1 MRGRYASYWNAFLYL
16 QSFNSSL
23 FVGEKIST
31 RCAMWSIGMNSLHIL
46 LVPAPASLRR
56 VHHYTGDLTDRVT
69 YQRLRHGVYVI
80 LTRLSEEFGQGASA
94 GIIEAP

>member
-1 MRGRYASYWNAFLYL
+1 
-16 QSFNSSL
+16 
-23 FVGEKIST
+23 
-31 RCAMWSIGMNSLHIL
+31 MWSIGMNSLHIL

-56 VHHYTGDLTDRVT
+56 VHHYTGDLTGRVT

-80 LTRLSEEFGQGASA
+80 LTRLSEEFDQGASA